1 MTQQIQKE
9 AGMNEQIK
17 KDFNCGFRDLVHLT
31 VFQSSVLLIATIDM
45 MFWRQHNWH

>member
-1 MTQQIQKE
+1 MTQQIHKK